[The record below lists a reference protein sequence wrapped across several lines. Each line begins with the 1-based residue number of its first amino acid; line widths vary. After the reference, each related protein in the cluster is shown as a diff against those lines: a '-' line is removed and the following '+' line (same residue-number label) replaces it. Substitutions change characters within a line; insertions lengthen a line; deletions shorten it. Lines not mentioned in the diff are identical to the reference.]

1 VLPSGT
7 DPLLSTFFWNLAL
20 FLSASRLEVVILLQ
34 TAPASSQPAR
44 GKRTQNPPFSLSQTE
59 PNGDIL
65 HLLDYDARALLS
77 LALQPLLLLL
87 TRQCER
93 QEGNNAEKQW
103 KPSRVI
109 NTAAQQPP
117 KEASPSLLD
126 LLNYQAPSDPES
138 GDCPCDLRGAFLF
151 FFPTPKKGA
160 AQRIFLEGIPHS
172 SHISRKKQVEI
183 AIFRP

>member
-1 VLPSGT
+1 
-7 DPLLSTFFWNLAL
+7 
-20 FLSASRLEVVILLQ
+20 LLQ

-151 FFPTPKKGA
+151 FFSEFRHLTTPKKGA
-160 AQRIFLEGIPHS
+160 AQRIFLEGIPQS

>member
-1 VLPSGT
+1 
-7 DPLLSTFFWNLAL
+7 
-20 FLSASRLEVVILLQ
+20 LLQ

-117 KEASPSLLD
+117 KEASPSLTFSTTKLRRIR
-126 LLNYQAPSDPES
+126 SPETDHAIFV
-138 GDCPCDLRGAFLF
+138 GRF
-151 FFPTPKKGA
+151 FFFSRISPLDDPKKRGCTKD
-160 AQRIFLEGIPHS
+160 FLEGIPHS

-183 AIFRP
+183 TIFRP